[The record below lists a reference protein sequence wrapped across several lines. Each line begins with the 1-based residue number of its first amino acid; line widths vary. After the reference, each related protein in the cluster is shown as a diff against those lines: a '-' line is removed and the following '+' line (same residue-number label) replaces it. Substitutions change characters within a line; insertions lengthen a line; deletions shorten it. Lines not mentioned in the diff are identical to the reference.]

1 MIKAI
6 LFDADGVVIDTEGI
20 WDKGTVIFLEKR
32 GIQYDRKKVKSLLT
46 GQSMKDGVKIM
57 QNLYGEKLTGNAD
70 DLANERI
77 EIIQKLFR
85 TKIKFIPGF
94 LNFYQKINEN
104 YKTCIATAMNRQLL
118 KDVNEKL
125 NLIPLFNNNV
135 YCIDDVGGKSKP
147 NPDIFLYSAKKL
159 GVKPA
164 NCMVIEDA
172 PHGITAAKK
181 AGMYCVGI
189 TTTYSNKKL
198 KDADQIVSEFKDIII
213 P

>member
-94 LNFYQKINEN
+94 LNFYQKTNEN
-104 YKTCIATAMNRQLL
+104 YK
-118 KDVNEKL
+118 
-125 NLIPLFNNNV
+125 
-135 YCIDDVGGKSKP
+135 
-147 NPDIFLYSAKKL
+147 
-159 GVKPA
+159 
-164 NCMVIEDA
+164 
-172 PHGITAAKK
+172 
-181 AGMYCVGI
+181 
-189 TTTYSNKKL
+189 
-198 KDADQIVSEFKDIII
+198 
-213 P
+213 